1 MMIEVLGIPSH
12 YEQYGAIGE
21 EVLLLHGW
29 GVTLDACLTPLAKA
43 LQADC
48 RVSALEF
55 PAHGMS
61 GKPAQTW
68 GVPEFATWVKAI
80 IEALRLGPQT
90 VIAHSFGGRV
100 ALWMAA
106 HEPGLVRRLVL
117 TGAAGLMPQ
126 KTAAQ
131 GADDQRYQR
140 QKQQLEGLKALPLLG
155 NLAKAAQER
164 LRDKRSSPDYKAL
177 DEGMKKTFVRI
188 ITQDLRPMLAC
199 VRQPTLLIWGDQDRE
214 TPLWMGKTM
223 AEEIK
228 DAALITF
235 EGCGHFAY
243 LEELSRFVRIV
254 QAFIT
259 EDSKLSV

>member
-12 YEQYGAIGE
+12 YEQYGTSGDEI
-21 EVLLLHGW
+21 LLLHGW

-48 RVSALEF
+48 RVTALEF

-68 GVPEFATWVKAI
+68 GVPEFAAWVKAMT
-80 IEALRLGPQT
+80 EVLLLGPQT

-100 ALWMAA
+100 ALWMAV
-106 HEPGLVRRLVL
+106 HEPGLVKRLVL
-117 TGAAGLMPQ
+117 TGAAGLITH
-126 KTAAQ
+126 KTSAQ
-131 GADDQRYQR
+131 EADDQRYQR
-140 QKQQLEGLKALPLLG
+140 RKQQLEWLKALPLMG
-155 NLAKAAQER
+155 NLAKAAQGR
-164 LRDKRSSPDYKAL
+164 LRDKRGSPDYKAL

-188 ITQDLRPMLAC
+188 ITQDLRPVLA
-199 VRQPTLLIWGDQDRE
+199 RIQQPTLLIWGDQDKE
-214 TPLWMGKTM
+214 TPLWMGNTM

-235 EGCGHFAY
+235 EGRGHFAY
-243 LEELSRFVRIV
+243 LEELPRFARIV

-259 EDSKLSV
+259 EDNKLSV

>member
-12 YEQYGAIGE
+12 YERYGAIGE
-21 EVLLLHGW
+21 EILLLHGW

-48 RVSALEF
+48 RVTALEF

-68 GVPEFATWVKAI
+68 GVSEFAAWVRAMMD
-80 IEALRLGPQT
+80 ALRLGPQT

-100 ALWMAA
+100 AIFLAA
-106 HEPGLVRRLVL
+106 QEPSLISRLVL
-117 TGAAGLMPQ
+117 TGAAGLIAP

-131 GADDQRYQR
+131 EADDQRYQHR
-140 QKQQLEGLKALPLLG
+140 KQQLERLKALPLAG

-188 ITQDLRPMLAC
+188 ITQDLRPMLAHIEL
-199 VRQPTLLIWGDQDRE
+199 PTLLIWGDQDKE

-235 EGCGHFAY
+235 EGRGHFAY
-243 LEELSRFVRIV
+243 LEELPRFARIV

-259 EDSKLSV
+259 EDNKLSV

>member
-12 YEQYGAIGE
+12 YERYGNFGE
-21 EVLLLHGW
+21 EILLLHGW

-48 RVSALEF
+48 RVTALEF
-55 PAHGMS
+55 PAHGIS

-68 GVPEFATWVKAI
+68 GVPEFAAWVRAI
-80 IEALRLGPQT
+80 METLRLGPQT

-100 ALWMAA
+100 AIFLAA
-106 HEPGLVRRLVL
+106 QEPSLISRLVL
-117 TGAAGLMPQ
+117 TGAAGLIAP
-126 KTAAQ
+126 KTVAQ
-131 GADDQRYQR
+131 EADDQHYQHR
-140 QKQQLEGLKALPLLG
+140 KQLLERLKALPLAG

-188 ITQDLRPMLAC
+188 ITQDLRPMLAHIEL
-199 VRQPTLLIWGDQDRE
+199 PTLLIWGDQDKE

-235 EGCGHFAY
+235 EGRGHFAY
-243 LEELSRFVRIV
+243 LEELHRFARIV

-259 EDSKLSV
+259 EDNKLSV